1 MAPPLSFLA
10 ASASL
15 LAAAV
20 PSRGSSARVHRA
32 GGAATLGLI
41 LIFAACAVP
50 AIAAYPDE
58 QIMGVVAKALGAD
71 HALGWTNNT
80 SPCVDGW
87 IGVVCDQ
94 VGRVTAIYARNTGLN
109 GTLPPD
115 IGGLAALHELDLR
128 DNSIRGELPNQYFL
142 DLMRLRLD
150 GNNFTSIPTG
160 FLRFGTSLQIFTISN
175 SSHLQSWELPR
186 GPYGPLG
193 FETTLQVYIADNAHL
208 AGNLSLFLGSNN
220 SFNSLNVLSLAN
232 NNLTGEVRATF
243 ASRTLTQLDLSHNM
257 LTGPVSFLGNL
268 RELEEIRLNGNG
280 FTGPLPDFSGHWS
293 LTLVDL
299 AHNRLTGVVPASLVQ
314 LGGLRSVSIK
324 HNLFQGAVPEFAGS
338 VLTDIAEA
346 ASNESFCRPQPG
358 PCDRRVQSFI
368 AIAGGFRFP
377 EDLAASW
384 KGNDPCDRWL
394 GIYCN
399 KNGEIT
405 GVNFG
410 HLKFNG
416 TLHPA
421 FGDLKSLMMII
432 VAGNNLT
439 GTVPPSIAALPS
451 LRIIDVSDNSLSGT
465 MPTFR
470 SGVMIW
476 AGGNKNLT
484 VAGAS
489 RLCITD
495 PMRRFAAAAA
505 AAIVVLV
512 LA

>member
-10 ASASL
+10 ASLSL

-32 GGAATLGLI
+32 GGVATLGLI
-41 LIFAACAVP
+41 LFFAACAVP
-50 AIAAYPDE
+50 ARAAYPDE
-58 QIMGVVAKALGAD
+58 HIMGVVAKALGAD

-94 VGRVTAIYARNTGLN
+94 LGRVTAIYARNTGLN

-115 IGGLAALHELDLR
+115 IGGLSALHELDLR
-128 DNSIRGELPNQYFL
+128 DNSIRGDLPDQYFL

-150 GNNFTSIPTG
+150 RNNFTSIPIG
-160 FLRFGTSLQIFTISN
+160 FLENGRSLQIFTISN
-175 SSHLQSWELPR
+175 TSHLQSWELPS

-193 FETTLQVYIADNAHL
+193 FDTTLQVYIADHSHL
-208 AGNLSLFLGSNN
+208 AGNLSLFLGNGN

-232 NNLTGEVRATF
+232 NNLTGEVPATF
-243 ASRTLTQLDLSHNM
+243 ASRTLTHLDLSHNM
-257 LTGPVSFLGNL
+257 LTGPVSFVGNL

-280 FTGPLPDFSGHWS
+280 FMGPLPDFSGHWS

-324 HNLFQGAVPEFAGS
+324 DNLFQD
-338 VLTDIAEA
+338 LH
-346 ASNESFCRPQPG
+346 R
-358 PCDRRVQSFI
+358 DRR
-368 AIAGGFRFP
+368 GFRFP
-377 EDLAASW
+377 EYFAASW
-384 KGNDPCDRWL
+384 KGRSPCDGWL
-394 GIYCN
+394 GVYCN

-410 HLKFNG
+410 HLGLNG

-421 FGDLKSLMMII
+421 FGDLKSLMMLI

-439 GTVPPSIAALPS
+439 GNVPPSIAALPS

-489 RLCITD
+489 GLCITD
-495 PMRRFAAAAA
+495 PMRRFAAAA
-505 AAIVVLV
+505 IVVLV